1 MKRWGR
7 NLLIALSG
15 ALAFFFL
22 TVFIEERH
30 AFLAPLVAA
39 KDRSTPERDQE
50 AMVEAVRAFNQRV
63 MDAYARRDP
72 SLVRATIEEEEL
84 AELVA
89 ADVQFLSAGGR
100 TLRLELV
107 GLEVGGVR
115 QMGPARANLTVTED
129 WVHEYRD
136 VRSGAG
142 LSPPQRSRERLT
154 YHLAK
159 TGGRWRVVGASAGPG
174 AKERRQ

>member
-22 TVFIEERH
+22 TVFIEERQV
-30 AFLAPLVAA
+30 FLAPLVAA
-39 KDRSTPERDQE
+39 KDGPAPESDRE
-50 AMVEAVRAFNQRV
+50 ALVEAVRAHNQRV
-63 MDAYARRDP
+63 MEAYARRDP
-72 SLVRATIEEEEL
+72 SLVRATIAEEEL

-89 ADVQFLSAGGR
+89 ADLQFLSAGGR
-100 TLRLELV
+100 TLRLELL

-115 QMGPARANLTVTED
+115 RMGPARASLTVTED

-136 VRSGAG
+136 ARSGAG

-159 TGGRWRVVGASAGPG
+159 TGGRWRVVGASARPG
-174 AKERRQ
+174 AEERRQ